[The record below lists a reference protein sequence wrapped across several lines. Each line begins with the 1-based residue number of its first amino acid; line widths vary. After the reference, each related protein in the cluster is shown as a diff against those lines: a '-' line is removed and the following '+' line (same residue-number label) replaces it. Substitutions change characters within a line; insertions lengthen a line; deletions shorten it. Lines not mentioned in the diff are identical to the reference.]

1 MHAQHKPGKLAV
13 HALNPLRDE
22 HLLSSYSASFPVRV
36 PATPLM
42 RPAWLRFKFAAPPS
56 SFPLDC
62 VKCPYMAR
70 LEIAAYRWRRMRRS
84 CSSGSGFVLGCF
96 IFASFGCDSCALT
109 SPPAT
114 STPCSFKIHT
124 ASSAASSV
132 SNPTK
137 QYPLHS
143 KVSLLRT
150 TEQVMVKRAARKLLP
165 ASFGASPLSIA
176 HSGSDAVGEASGGA
190 DASPSSAP
198 GSDGVGEASGG
209 ADASPSSA
217 PVSRCASAA
226 AAAAAAISSDRWQ
239 LSLRTCRTLA
249 STASSS
255 QSGGSPLTC
264 TWVNPALWA
273 SFLAALLSCT
283 IGTSPSKMA
292 RRS

>member
-1 MHAQHKPGKLAV
+1 MHAQHKPGKLAI

-84 CSSGSGFVLGCF
+84 CNSGSGFVLGCF

-165 ASFGASPLSIA
+165 TSFGASPLSIA
-176 HSGSDAVGEASGGA
+176 HS
-190 DASPSSAP
+190 

-217 PVSRCASAA
+217 PVSRWASAA